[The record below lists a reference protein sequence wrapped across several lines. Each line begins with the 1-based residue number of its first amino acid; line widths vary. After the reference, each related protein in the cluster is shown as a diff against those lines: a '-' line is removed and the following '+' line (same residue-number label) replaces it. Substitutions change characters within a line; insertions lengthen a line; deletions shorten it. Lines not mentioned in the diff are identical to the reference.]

1 MGTGFILRL
10 MKVVAMGGRGV
21 LVLGSGMFLL
31 YPNPTLP
38 NAILRLDND
47 EFYVPIDN
55 IVLKQEIW

>member
-1 MGTGFILRL
+1 MGESFGSW
-10 MKVVAMGGRGV
+10 VGHV
-21 LVLGSGMFLL
+21 LAL
-31 YPNPTLP
+31 PNPTLP